1 MATEDSNPLP
11 SGCGTKPSPTE
22 ESVRQ
27 ELAKILTSPQ
37 FVNSPILQNFLRFI
51 VEKTLAGESIGIKG
65 YSVATE
71 VLGREA
77 DFDPNLDPAVRIM
90 AGRLRRALAQY
101 YQEQGKSD
109 AVLIDVPRGAYV
121 PGFHSVSQTGGVAVV
136 IPGVRQ
142 EPILARPS
150 GPSVAVLPLLNLTG
164 DRRQGFFADGLA
176 EEITNEL
183 ARYQDLRVIGFQS
196 TLRYKNVKHEAREMG
211 RDLNIRFF
219 LEGSIRKEAR
229 LIKITVRLV
238 DTATGLQV
246 WGDQYQRQLKPE
258 KLIALQ
264 EEIAQK
270 VAAKIGSEYGI
281 IPQNLSKESRK
292 KPPESLD
299 TYEAILRCYH
309 HFADLT
315 PESFEEALRALEQAV
330 TREPQC
336 GLAWSLLAIL
346 YFNNYILQFSPLK
359 TPVEKAPV
367 FVTKGVSLDSQNQTV
382 RASMVF
388 LQFFLNERDLFLLEA
403 EKALALNPQSPFLSG
418 YLGWL
423 LALYGEW
430 DRGLAILGRGMELN
444 PHCPGW
450 FHMAPYFYFYHQ
462 GRYLEALQ
470 EAHQFQMPQFFWDPL
485 MRAAALG
492 KLGKDQEAAQALTQ
506 LLALKPDFPSQ
517 ARFLIGCFAKSPYL
531 VEGLLDGL
539 RLAGLKI

>member
-1 MATEDSNPLP
+1 MAAEPNNQFPLC
-11 SGCGTKPSPTE
+11 SRTKPSPTE

-27 ELAKILTSPQ
+27 HLEKILTSPQ

-51 VEKTLAGESIGIKG
+51 VERTLAGKSTGIKA

-77 DFDPNLDPAVRIM
+77 DFDPNLDPAVRIL

-121 PGFHSVSQTGGVAVV
+121 PGFSSVSQKEDVTVGN
-136 IPGVRQ
+136 PGVNP
-142 EPILARPS
+142 EPIAASPS
-150 GPSVAVLPLLNLTG
+150 GPSVAVMPLLNLTG
-164 DRRQGFFADGLA
+164 EQKQEFFADGLA

-183 ARYQDLRVIGFQS
+183 ARYQDLRVIAFQS
-196 TLRYKNVKHEAREMG
+196 TLRWKGKNFDAREVG
-211 RDLNIRFF
+211 QDLSIRFF

-238 DTATGLQV
+238 DTLNGLQV
-246 WGDQYQRQLKPE
+246 WGDQYQRQLRPA

-270 VAAKIGSEYGI
+270 VAGRIGSEYGI
-281 IPQNLSKESRK
+281 IPRNLSKESRK
-292 KPPESLD
+292 KPPGSLD

-315 PESFEEALRALEQAV
+315 PQTFEEALRALEQAV
-330 TREPQC
+330 TREPEC
-336 GLAWSLLAIL
+336 ALAWSLLGIL
-346 YFNNYILQFSPLK
+346 YFNNYKLQYSPLK

-367 FVTKGVSLDSQNQTV
+367 FITKGVALDPQNQTV
-382 RASMVF
+382 RACMVL
-388 LQFFLNERDLFLLEA
+388 LQFCLNERDLFLLEA
-403 EKALALNPQSPFLSG
+403 ETALALNPHSPFLSG

-430 DRGLAILGRGMELN
+430 DRGLAILEKGMELN

-470 EAHQFQMPQFFWDPL
+470 EAHLFQMPQFFWDPL
-485 MRAAALG
+485 LRAAALG
-492 KLGKDQEAAQALTQ
+492 QLGRDQEAAQAVGE
-506 LLALKPDFPSQ
+506 LLAVKPDFPSQ
-517 ARFLIGCFAKSPYL
+517 ARFLISCFAKSPYL
-531 VEGLLDGL
+531 VEGLLEGL